1 MTTSHHFFSG
11 GSHHQLSFPWLWYP
25 SCSASIHSC
34 PLEVYSKHS
43 SRLNPFKMIK
53 CQIIS
58 LLCSESFSGSLCP
71 QRKSQS
77 QWFLLLSKKSIL
89 YQSPQGSAWTGSSFL
104 FLWLHF
110 LLPLATWLHSHFF
123 LLFCEHTGHTLRV
136 CLEHCLSY
144 LIQFSSSVMSNY
156 AIPWTAARQAS
167 LSINNSWSLLKL
179 MSVESVMPSNYL
191 ILCRP
196 LLLPPSIFP
205 SIRVFSNES
214 VLRIRWPKYASVLQV
229 NIQDLF
235 PLGWTD
241 WISLLSKVL
250 SRVFSHT
257 TVQKHQF
264 FGAQSSLRSISHIH
278 TWLLEKP

>member
-156 AIPWTAARQAS
+156 AIPWTAAHQAS
-167 LSINNSWSLLKL
+167 RSINNSWSLLKL

-205 SIRVFSNES
+205 SIRFFSNES
-214 VLRIRWPKYASVLQV
+214 VLHIRWPKYWRFSFNISPSSEVLRV
-229 NIQDLF
+229 VKF
-235 PLGWTD
+235 RETE
-241 WISLLSKVL
+241 
-250 SRVFSHT
+250 SRMV
-257 TVQKHQF
+257 VAKCWEEE
-264 FGAQSSLRSISHIH
+264 RS
-278 TWLLEKP
+278 